1 MQENRIFFRKI
12 NKVPHSIIKFKK
24 SIRTIL
30 LVSVAA
36 IVLNGCASN
45 RTTMTSP
52 DYTGLSAVQA
62 QANLSQLSARYK
74 ANPRDK
80 TTIIYFSAAL
90 RAAGQ
95 TSQAIAVLQNAIN
108 IYKDDADIKVAYA
121 KALSANGNFSQALT
135 IIDQTIRPD
144 RPDWN
149 ALSVKGVIL
158 DQMGQNQ
165 AARQLYTQALS
176 ISPNSASLHANLGLS
191 YAMTNDLK
199 NAEQHL
205 RKAASMQGASS
216 TIRQN
221 LALILGLQGRFDEA
235 RAIYS
240 QLLSPEHVKSN
251 MAYIRALLTQQNRWN
266 VIPDS
271 K

>member
-1 MQENRIFFRKI
+1 MPYSFVKI
-12 NKVPHSIIKFKK
+12 KKTFKNFALISI
-24 SIRTIL
+24 
-30 LVSVAA
+30 AA
-36 IVLNGCASN
+36 IALSACASN
-45 RTTMTSP
+45 RTTMQVP
-52 DYTGLSAVQA
+52 DYSGLSATQA
-62 QANLSQLSARYK
+62 QANLSQLNARYK
-74 ANPRDK
+74 ANPKDK
-80 TTIIYFSAAL
+80 NTIIHFSAAL
-90 RAAGQ
+90 RASGQ
-95 TSQAIAVLQNAIN
+95 SGQAVAVLQNALN
-108 IYKDDADIKVAYA
+108 YYKNDADIKISYA
-121 KALSANGNFSQALT
+121 KALASNGKFTQALT

-149 ALSVKGVIL
+149 ALSLKGAIL

-176 ISPNSASLHANLGLS
+176 INPNSAVINANLGLS

-199 NAEQHL
+199 KAEEYLSKAVSL
-205 RKAASMQGASS
+205 RGATS

-221 LALILGLQGRFDEA
+221 LALIYGLQGRFDEA

-240 QLLSPEHVKSN
+240 QMLSPEHVKSN

>member
-1 MQENRIFFRKI
+1 VQHSVTKI
-12 NKVPHSIIKFKK
+12 KK
-24 SIRTIL
+24 SIRNIL

-36 IVLNGCASN
+36 IALNGCASN
-45 RTTMTSP
+45 RTTMPTP
-52 DYTGLSAVQA
+52 DYSGLSATQA

-80 TTIIYFSAAL
+80 TTIIHFSAAL
-90 RAAGQ
+90 RASGQ
-95 TSQAIAVLQNAIN
+95 ASQAVAVLQNAIN
-108 IYKDDADIKVAYA
+108 IYKNDANIKVAYA
-121 KALSANGNFSQALT
+121 KALTTNGNFNQALT
-135 IIDQTIRPD
+135 IIDQTIQPD

-149 ALSVKGVIL
+149 ALSVKGAIL
-158 DQMGQNQ
+158 DQMGKNQ
-165 AARQLYTQALS
+165 AARQLYSQALS
-176 ISPNSASLHANLGLS
+176 INPNSASLHANLGLS

-205 RKAASMQGASS
+205 RKATSMRGASS

-240 QLLSPEHVKSN
+240 QMLSAEHVKSN

-266 VIPDS
+266 VIPD
-271 K
+271 

>member
-1 MQENRIFFRKI
+1 MSHSFVKI
-12 NKVPHSIIKFKK
+12 KK
-24 SIRTIL
+24 SFKNLL

-36 IVLNGCASN
+36 IALSSCASN
-45 RTTMTSP
+45 RTTMQTP
-52 DYTGLSAVQA
+52 DYSGLSATQA
-62 QANLSQLSARYK
+62 QANLSQLSTRYK

-80 TTIIYFSAAL
+80 NTVIHFSAAL

-95 TSQAIAVLQNAIN
+95 SSQAVAVLQKAIL
-108 IYKDDADIKVAYA
+108 IYKNDAGIKIAYA
-121 KALSANGNFSQALT
+121 KALATNGKFEQALT

-149 ALSVKGVIL
+149 ALSVKGAIL

-176 ISPNSASLHANLGLS
+176 INPNSASLNANLGLS
-191 YAMTNDLK
+191 YAMTNELEK
-199 NAEQHL
+199 AENYL
-205 RKAASMQGASS
+205 SKAVRMNGANS
-216 TIRQN
+216 TIKQN
-221 LALILGLQGRFDEA
+221 LALVYGLQGRFDEA

-240 QLLSPEHVKSN
+240 QILSPAHVESN